1 MRNLNNSFLFFYLL
15 IAVFSC
21 NWNTDAQQTID
32 SSYYYYPLILNP
44 RNNSDHISALAFYN
58 KHKNKSLQAKD
69 TLVAVQDLRLIAIAQ
84 KKFGFFYESENSAI
98 EALKLLDKL
107 KTNDSII
114 TEERMGLLNHLG
126 LIYQE
131 LEMYDKAIEFYDKAL
146 KSIKNQKYITTIL
159 NNKALIFFKQK
170 KYDLAIRGFNKVYEN
185 NLISNDTIKI
195 ARALDNLGTAQSKI
209 NNSMALSNIMKGLK
223 LRQNKKYTPGIY
235 TSYLHLA
242 EYYKDRGVKSE
253 ALIFANKALDIAK
266 TSNNL
271 DQKEN
276 ALSMIV
282 SLIDDSRV
290 SEYKS
295 ITDSISKMKQ
305 IQKNTFAAMK
315 YDFTQYEKKARESEI
330 SKEKEKRLRLLYQGI
345 GALILLSSIFLY
357 VILKSKHKKEKIQQV
372 YTTETRISKK
382 VHDEVANDIYHAM
395 TKLQRGSSVKEDILD
410 DLERVYIKT
419 RDISKENST
428 IDFKEDFA
436 TTLNDLLVSY
446 KDDAV
451 NVITRN
457 LTNINWNSISELK
470 KTAIYR
476 VLQELMTNM
485 KKHSK
490 ASIAAVTFNKEKTN
504 IVINYKDDGV
514 GCDLKKKSGLQNAE
528 NRILSVNGTIIF
540 ESKSNSGFKA
550 TIKI

>member
-1 MRNLNNSFLFFYLL
+1 MRKFIFFIPLFLFLH
-15 IAVFSC
+15 VFFPCIQNSY
-21 NWNTDAQQTID
+21 AQQKID
-32 SSYYYYPLILNP
+32 SSFYYYYLVDNP
-44 RNNSDHISALAFYN
+44 EKNTDLTSAFIFYN
-58 KHKNKSLQAKD
+58 NNKEYSLLNGDSLSAIY
-69 TLVAVQDLRLIAIAQ
+69 DLRQIAIIQ
-84 KKFGFFYESENSAI
+84 KKIGFLNESENSAV
-98 EALKLLDKL
+98 EALKLIDML
-107 KTNDSII
+107 KGNDSVKREAKI
-114 TEERMGLLNHLG
+114 GLSNHLG
-126 LIYQE
+126 KIYRE
-131 LEMYDKAIEFYDKAL
+131 LELYDKAL
-146 KSIKNQKYITTIL
+146 EYYNKILEIAQTPSQITTVL
-159 NNKALIFFKQK
+159 NNIAFVFYEQK
-170 KYDLAIRGFNKVYEN
+170 KYDIAVNRFTKVYEN
-185 NLISNDTIKI
+185 SLLLNDKKQL
-195 ARALDNLGTAQSKI
+195 ARALDNLGLAQSKL
-209 NNSMALSNIMKGLK
+209 NHPNALSNIIKGLK
-223 LRQNKKYTPGIY
+223 IRKEMSYTYGII
-235 TSYLHLA
+235 TSYLNLA
-242 EYYKDRGVKSE
+242 EYYKDRKDKT
-253 ALIFANKALDIAK
+253 KALYFAKKALEIANI
-266 TSNNL
+266 SNNIE
-271 DQKEN
+271 QKESV
-276 ALSMIV
+276 LSIIV
-282 SLIDDSRV
+282 GL
-290 SEYKS
+290 SENPEVIAFKK
-295 ITDSISKMKQ
+295 ITDSISKAKL
-305 IQKNTFAAMK
+305 IQKNHYASMI
-315 YDFTQYEKKARESEI
+315 YDLTKETKRANENKL

-395 TKLQRGSSVKEDILD
+395 TKLQSGSSVKEDILD
-410 DLERVYIKT
+410 NLERVYTKT